1 MPFRKTS
8 VNCSRV
14 LINQQATEIDKVYD
28 LRMARLLERDADLAR
43 LVGALDDAADG
54 HGRIAFV
61 AGDAGIGKS
70 TVVAEFV
77 AMAGTATTAVGRCD
91 PLATP
96 RALGPFLDVA
106 TALGLDAP
114 ADRDSLLGTLVD
126 ALARAGPT
134 VIVVED
140 AHWADDATL
149 EVLAMLGRRAADLP
163 LVLVVTYRDSEV
175 GSDHTLRRVIGDL
188 VTARATIW
196 IGLGPLSP
204 DAVAV
209 LAAPHGADADELY
222 DRTGGN
228 PFFVTEVLASPD
240 EEIPTTVR
248 LAVLARAG
256 RLDQATRAVVDAVS
270 VVPGRAESWLVAAT
284 CEAPEPGLDSAVSA
298 GVLVRA
304 GEDIAFRHELA
315 RRTIEDALAEER
327 RRALHAR
334 VLHALQHR
342 GGIDPARLAHHAR
355 GAGEDHA
362 LATAA
367 RDAALLAAR
376 RTAHQEAVRHGEA
389 ALSVR
394 GELDADDVA
403 ALQVGLVLP
412 LIACA
417 RAEEAARLAAEAV
430 EHWRGAGD
438 QRREAQALEVLSG
451 AVASQGRPLDA
462 QPIVEQAV
470 ALLEQHPP
478 GPELGWAYLRLT
490 SLSMLARDR
499 DSAVCWGERAIELA
513 TELGDMNLL
522 GRALVEAGIADV
534 MDARFEGLRRVREAI
549 ALGRRHDLPGVVSS
563 GLLQIGSGC
572 GEMRRYDEA
581 VPALVEGMS
590 HSAAHHFE
598 ANRQYDVAWLARCRF
613 DLGEWDEVEPLCM
626 SVINGPS
633 PTPISRFVAL
643 NTLGWLRTRR
653 GDGDP
658 WMLLDD
664 ALSIARRMGHL
675 QRLWPVAVARA
686 EAAALE
692 GSLDEH
698 LDLLD
703 EVFDLAAR
711 CRHGIAVGQLAVWLA
726 RGGRLADPPP
736 GAADPF
742 AAWIAGDHQAAA
754 AGFRRQ
760 GCPYEVADVLA
771 GSGDTSSIR
780 EAHATFTRLGAVPMA
795 EVTAAELRR
804 RGARPL
810 TRRSGGSDTGG
821 LSGREVEVLELVA
834 AGFTNPQI
842 ADALYISRKTAEHH
856 VSSILAK
863 LGVSG
868 RSEAAAAAVRL
879 GIAAG

>member
-1 MPFRKTS
+1 MPT
-8 VNCSRV
+8 
-14 LINQQATEIDKVYD
+14 
-28 LRMARLLERDADLAR
+28 LLERDAELAR

-70 TVVAEFV
+70 ALVTEFV
-77 AMAGTATTAVGRCD
+77 ATADSATTAIGRCD

-106 TALGLDAP
+106 TALGVDAP
-114 ADRDSLLGTLVD
+114 PDRDRLLGALVD
-126 ALARAGPT
+126 RLARSGPS
-134 VIVVED
+134 VVVVED

-149 EVLAMLGRRAADLP
+149 ELLAMLGRRAGDLT

-175 GSDHTLRRVIGDL
+175 DSDHTLRRVIGDL
-188 VTARATIW
+188 VTASATIW
-196 IGLGPLSP
+196 IGLGPLSRA
-204 DAVAV
+204 AVSE

-228 PFFVTEVLASPD
+228 PFFVTEVLASPGD
-240 EEIPTTVR
+240 DIPTTVR

-256 RLDQATRAVVDAVS
+256 RLDPETRAVVEVVS

-284 CEAPEPGLDSAVSA
+284 NDAPGAALDAAVSA

-304 GEDIAFRHELA
+304 GEDVAFRHELA
-315 RRTIEDALAEER
+315 RRTIEDGLPDER
-327 RRALHAR
+327 RRQLHAR
-334 VLHALQHR
+334 VLGALQGR
-342 GGIDPARLAHHAR
+342 ADVDPARLAHHAR
-355 GAGEDHA
+355 GAGDDRA
-362 LATAA
+362 LALAA

-394 GELDADDVA
+394 GELDPDAVA
-403 ALQVGLVLP
+403 ELEVGLILP

-417 RAEEAARLAAEAV
+417 RAEDAARLAAEAV
-430 EHWRGAGD
+430 EHWRGVGD
-438 QRREAQALEVLSG
+438 QLREAHALEVLAG

-462 QPIVEQAV
+462 QPMVEQAV
-470 ALLEQHPP
+470 ALLELHPP
-478 GPELGWAYLRLT
+478 GRELGWAYLRLT

-499 DSAVCWGERAIELA
+499 DSAVRWGDRAIELA
-513 TELGDMNLL
+513 NELGDIGLL

-549 ALGRRHDLPGVVSS
+549 ALGRQHDLPGVVSS

-633 PTPISRFVAL
+633 PTAISRFVAL
-643 NTLGWLRTRR
+643 NTLGWLRARR

-686 EAAALE
+686 EAGALE

-703 EVFDLAAR
+703 EVIELAAR

-726 RGGRLADPPP
+726 RGGRLTVPPP
-736 GAADPF
+736 GAAEPF

-771 GSGDTSSIR
+771 GSGDTSSLR
-780 EAHATFTRLGAVPMA
+780 EAHATFTRLGAAPMA
-795 EVTAAELRR
+795 EATAAELRR

-810 TRRSGGSDTGG
+810 ARRAGAADVGG
-821 LSGREVEVLELVA
+821 LSAREVEVLKLVA
-834 AGFTNPQI
+834 SGFTNPQI

-856 VSSILAK
+856 VSAILTK

-868 RSEAAAAAVRL
+868 RTEAAAAAVRL

>member
-1 MPFRKTS
+1 MPT
-8 VNCSRV
+8 
-14 LINQQATEIDKVYD
+14 
-28 LRMARLLERDADLAR
+28 LLERDAELAR
-43 LVGALDDAADG
+43 LVGALDDAAVG
-54 HGRIAFV
+54 RGRIAFV

-70 TVVAEFV
+70 ALVTEFV
-77 AMAGTATTAVGRCD
+77 AISDSATTAIGRCD

-106 TALGLDAP
+106 TALGVDAP
-114 ADRDSLLGTLVD
+114 PDRDRLLG
-126 ALARAGPT
+126 ALLDRLGRAGPA
-134 VIVVED
+134 VVVVED

-149 EVLAMLGRRAADLP
+149 ELLAMLGRRAGDLP

-175 GSDHTLRRVIGDL
+175 DSDHTLRRVIGDL
-188 VTARATIW
+188 VTASATTW
-196 IGLGPLSP
+196 IGLGPLSRA
-204 DAVAV
+204 AVSE

-228 PFFVTEVLASPD
+228 PFFVTEVLASPGD
-240 EEIPTTVR
+240 DIPTTVR

-256 RLDQATRAVVDAVS
+256 RLDPETRAVVEAVS
-270 VVPGRAESWLVAAT
+270 VVPGRTESWLIAAT
-284 CEAPEPGLDSAVSA
+284 NDAPGAALDSAVSA

-304 GEDIAFRHELA
+304 GEDVAFRHELA
-315 RRTIEDALAEER
+315 RRTIEDALPDER
-327 RRALHAR
+327 RRQLHAI
-334 VLHALQHR
+334 VLRALQQR
-342 GGIDPARLAHHAR
+342 ADVDPARLAHHAK
-355 GAGEDHA
+355 GAGDDHA
-362 LATAA
+362 LARAA

-376 RTAHQEAVRHGEA
+376 RTAHQEAVRHGEV
-389 ALSVR
+389 ALGVR
-394 GELDADDVA
+394 DELTPDDVA
-403 ALQVGLVLP
+403 ELAVDLVIP
-412 LIACA
+412 LLVSA
-417 RAEEAARLAAEAV
+417 RADDAAALARDAV
-430 EHWRGAGD
+430 EHWRAAGD
-438 QRREAQALEVLSG
+438 TRREARAL
-451 AVASQGRPLDA
+451 VALASAISARGSPLDA
-462 QPIVEQAV
+462 QVMVEQAV
-470 ALLEQHPP
+470 ALLERHPP
-478 GPELGWAYLRLT
+478 GPELAEGYVRLT
-490 SLSMLARDR
+490 SLAMLARNR
-499 DSAVCWGERAIELA
+499 DSAARWGEQAIALA
-513 TELGDMNLL
+513 TELGDMGLL

-534 MDARFEGLRRVREAI
+534 MDARFDGLQRVREAI
-549 ALGRRHDLPGVVSS
+549 ELGRRHDLAGIVNI
-563 GLLQIGSGC
+563 GLGQIGSGC

-581 VPALVEGMS
+581 VPALVEGIS

-613 DLGEWDEVEPLCM
+613 DLGQWDEVEPLCM

-643 NTLGWLRTRR
+643 NTLGWLRARR

-686 EAAALE
+686 EAGALE

-703 EVFDLAAR
+703 EVIDLAAR
-711 CRHGIAVGQLAVWLA
+711 CRHGIAVGQLAVWLG
-726 RGGRLADPPP
+726 RGGRLTDPPP
-736 GAADPF
+736 GAAEPF
-742 AAWIAGDHQAAA
+742 ASWIAGDHQAAA

-760 GCPYEVADVLA
+760 GCPYEVADVLV

-780 EAHATFTRLGAVPMA
+780 EAHATFSRLGAGPMV
-795 EVTAAELRR
+795 EVTAVELRR

-810 TRRSGGSDTGG
+810 ARRAGAADVGG
-821 LSGREVEVLELVA
+821 LSAREVEVLKLVA

-856 VSSILAK
+856 VSAILAK

-868 RSEAAAAAVRL
+868 RTEAATAAVRL